1 MCNRGAIAPKTAV
14 DFFPF
19 CGAITFFSSS
29 IKRAAL
35 EKLEIMQSYTN
46 RADELY
52 LEAQNV
58 QIPDYIPPFTSCYET
73 LYQQEE
79 LIERARTMEDSAR
92 QIRQQFQTIADS
104 GFPLPTLTL
113 LRKAVVS
120 VKKGKFMFSTEQL
133 SRVVQMIMENKPY
146 LLFRPK
152 SDTKDYVV
160 LVFWSTN
167 FDDTLCNIQE
177 NAEVI
182 KQEVLADGYQLRF
195 KVENIPSPRR
205 FTLYMLNNYITLAVQ
220 NDDDCH
226 LPPVDHKQLESFL
239 TLLEANNIA
248 TPKKCKLSDTA
259 LPTVSE
265 LPLTQSLET
274 YL

>member
-1 MCNRGAIAPKTAV
+1 MVKLLKKKSARIECKTRIAPY
-14 DFFPF
+14 
-19 CGAITFFSSS
+19 S
-29 IKRAAL
+29 
-35 EKLEIMQSYTN
+35 
-46 RADELY
+46 
-52 LEAQNV
+52 QNV

-79 LIERARTMEDSAR
+79 LIERARAMEDSAR

-104 GFPLPTLTL
+104 GFPLPTSTL

-133 SRVVQMIMENKPY
+133 SCVVQMIMENKPS

-152 SDTKDYVV
+152 SDTKDYVI

-167 FDDTLCNIQE
+167 FDDTLCSIQE

-195 KVENIPSPRR
+195 KVENIPSPQRFRVRLDWTRSNAKRR
-205 FTLYMLNNYITLAVQ
+205 LATFASGRLR
-220 NDDDCH
+220 H
-226 LPPVDHKQLESFL
+226 SRR
-239 TLLEANNIA
+239 
-248 TPKKCKLSDTA
+248 
-259 LPTVSE
+259 LPTFARNC
-265 LPLTQSLET
+265 
-274 YL
+274 

>member
-1 MCNRGAIAPKTAV
+1 MCNRGAIAPKIAV
-14 DFFPF
+14 DLFPF
-19 CGAITFFSSS
+19 CGAISFFSS

-79 LIERARTMEDSAR
+79 LIEIARAMENSAR

-104 GFPLPTLTL
+104 GFPLPTSTL

-133 SRVVQMIMENKPY
+133 SRGTN
-146 LLFRPK
+146 
-152 SDTKDYVV
+152 DYGKQTV
-160 LVFWSTN
+160 LVVST
-167 FDDTLCNIQE
+167 
-177 NAEVI
+177 
-182 KQEVLADGYQLRF
+182 KKRYKGLRY
-195 KVENIPSPRR
+195 SR
-205 FTLYMLNNYITLAVQ
+205 FLVY
-220 NDDDCH
+220 
-226 LPPVDHKQLESFL
+226 
-239 TLLEANNIA
+239 
-248 TPKKCKLSDTA
+248 
-259 LPTVSE
+259 
-265 LPLTQSLET
+265 
-274 YL
+274 